1 MAAGL
6 RVGVNQALFYN
17 SATYASPTWVE
28 VAAAIDV
35 ALDITRTMAEIKA
48 RSSIWIGHLPAM
60 AEAPLTFDM
69 IGDTSLT
76 PFNVIRDAV
85 IAGTLVDFAVCDD
98 AAIATSGADYFRA
111 DYYLDSFGLKQ
122 GLEDGEK
129 VDVKGVLAYS
139 AAHTP
144 AWTDVA

>member
-17 SATYASPTWVE
+17 AGSYGTPTWTE
-28 VAAAIDV
+28 VTGAIDV
-35 ALDITRTMAEIKA
+35 SLNIARTLAEVKA
-48 RSSIWIGHLPAM
+48 RSSIWVGNLPAL
-60 AEAPLTFDM
+60 ASADLTFDM

-76 PFNVIRDAV
+76 PYNVIRDAV
-85 IAGTLVDFAVCDD
+85 TAGTLVDLAVCDD

-111 DYYLDSFGLKQ
+111 DYYLDSFALKQ
-122 GLEDGEK
+122 GLEEAEK
-129 VDVKGVLAYS
+129 VDISGKLAYS
-139 AAHTP
+139 ASHTP